1 MTSIKTQNSRKK
13 IQVSMVICEADEK
26 KHRSGVNA
34 LQFDPQLDRLY
45 SAGRDSIIRVH
56 EHEKFIHGM
65 EHHTDWVND
74 IVLCCGGRHYRELVA
89 SAGFDKSIYLW
100 DINTLTAL
108 TASNNTVTT
117 SSLMGSKESIYSL
130 AMNPPGSLV
139 VSGSTE
145 KALRLWDPRSCV
157 KLCKLKG
164 SSDGSIKIWNI
175 GQQRCIQTI
184 LLHTEAVW
192 ALLATE
198 NFTYLI
204 SGGRDKK
211 VIMTDLKNV
220 QNSVLVCTE
229 EAPVLKMCFTADQQG
244 IWVSTSDSTVRCWKL
259 PSEKHFSDDIPLS
272 RQPISVIPGDASTVK
287 ATILNDKRHILTKDS
302 NGNVFLYDVLRAI
315 KVESLGPV
323 NYQNEIN
330 VRNSGKLLYVPNWFT
345 TDLKTGM
352 LTIHLGQDEVD
363 CFAAW
368 VSAKDAGI
376 DHPEPDHKVNYGKLL
391 LHALFEH
398 YRGLQPDQESRL
410 HFTVPK
416 YIPLILSEIGGRT
429 LYRVLVG
436 DTPGETET
444 ALLNETVPTW
454 VISNIEDNCTTKFTK
469 NHVASNIISKDT
481 TKKWKCKT
489 AGEQSASVVLQ
500 LDQPYIINGID
511 IGNENSGYVEVL
523 VSRAS
528 TPEDFKVLL
537 VMSSFMSPLDA
548 RQTQNVNKVRM
559 FKNQDLSIREATSLA
574 QNGSPV
580 PKEKL
585 SHKLQITP
593 NPQSNKARHLTD
605 DAGEETGTPKKGKER
620 NRNELLYSKDEE
632 DKHEK
637 IDKLIEKRD
646 KERAESKKREKE
658 MAEKTKNTPAKP
670 KETKNNDKKKPHT
683 PRKDVSTEKQAK
695 VNEKRPESEKRDSLK
710 RKHDSP
716 PAHKLKKLKQ
726 QPVGKPCAFA
736 NTPKFNQVRGIGKIV
751 KKKWLDDCYN
761 ERKKLPW
768 RRYALDKADKGP
780 ESEEEICEKQDTSSS
795 EAEQPDAI
803 HALEDS
809 LAKKIKQ
816 HVAAYNGILIE
827 DLVSSIDIIVTNKEN
842 CKVLKDILPSATCVA
857 PDWIW
862 ECHNRQMLVPM
873 KDFIFQ

>member
-1 MTSIKTQNSRKK
+1 
-13 IQVSMVICEADEK
+13 MVICEADEK

-74 IVLCCGGRHYRELVA
+74 IVLCCGGRHCHTE
-89 SAGFDKSIYLW
+89 
-100 DINTLTAL
+100 
-108 TASNNTVTT
+108 TV
-117 SSLMGSKESIYSL
+117 K
-130 AMNPPGSLV
+130 ALV
-139 VSGSTE
+139 VSRDGTQCIS
-145 KALRLWDPRSCV
+145 
-157 KLCKLKG
+157 G

-287 ATILNDKRHILTKDS
+287 ATILNDKRHILTKDF

-330 VRNSGKLLYVPNWFT
+330 ARNSGKLLYVPNWFT
-345 TDLKTGM
+345 TDLKTGMLTIHLGQDEVDCFAAWVSAKDAGIDHPEPDHKVNYGKLLLHALFEHYRGLQPDQESRLHFTMLTIHLGQDEVDCFAAWVSAKDAGIDHPEPDHKVNYGKLLLHALFEHYRGLQPDQESRLHFTM

-469 NHVASNIISKDT
+469 VQFYLKPHSCVPANLLKPDRLKKTDRLVANDFIQCRKVAEHVLEKLLGEGTISSPG
-481 TKKWKCKT
+481 
-489 AGEQSASVVLQ
+489 GEGDAQNQ
-500 LDQPYIINGID
+500 F
-511 IGNENSGYVEVL
+511 NSGYTV
-523 VSRAS
+523 
-528 TPEDFKVLL
+528 DQIILL
-537 VMSSFMSPLDA
+537 CSDQPV
-548 RQTQNVNKVRM
+548 
-559 FKNQDLSIREATSLA
+559 DLSMDLRT
-574 QNGSPV
+574 V
-580 PKEKL
+580 KHYMWK
-585 SHKLQITP
+585 
-593 NPQSNKARHLTD
+593 
-605 DAGEETGTPKKGKER
+605 
-620 NRNELLYSKDEE
+620 YS
-632 DKHEK
+632 
-637 IDKLIEKRD
+637 
-646 KERAESKKREKE
+646 S
-658 MAEKTKNTPAKP
+658 
-670 KETKNNDKKKPHT
+670 
-683 PRKDVSTEKQAK
+683 
-695 VNEKRPESEKRDSLK
+695 
-710 RKHDSP
+710 
-716 PAHKLKKLKQ
+716 
-726 QPVGKPCAFA
+726 
-736 NTPKFNQVRGIGKIV
+736 
-751 KKKWLDDCYN
+751 
-761 ERKKLPW
+761 
-768 RRYALDKADKGP
+768 
-780 ESEEEICEKQDTSSS
+780 
-795 EAEQPDAI
+795 
-803 HALEDS
+803 
-809 LAKKIKQ
+809 
-816 HVAAYNGILIE
+816 
-827 DLVSSIDIIVTNKEN
+827 DLVLHYK
-842 CKVLKDILPSATCVA
+842 ILS
-857 PDWIW
+857 
-862 ECHNRQMLVPM
+862 
-873 KDFIFQ
+873 K